1 MTDSHPAPGDTAM
14 PALPLGSRP
23 WHGNALAAAGRGP
36 ASGAAVTGGEACS
49 ILRCALLHKNNHA
62 LRNAA
67 MLVLHQFTQSPFC
80 VQLRR
85 IMAYKKLAFE
95 VRTHP
100 LADLRRVRRFNPIG
114 KLPALEHRGQ
124 WVADSTDIAHYLERQ
139 FPDVPI
145 LPATPREA
153 ALSHVLE
160 DWADESLYF
169 YEMRLRFT
177 FASSAR
183 RNLPRMVAM
192 DRGLAR
198 WLLLRLIPR
207 GLNGILARQ
216 GLGERPRSRSWQ
228 MWSAISMRWWRCWS
242 PAFGCCPGRRP
253 PWPIL
258 PSTPCWSA
266 LATPT
271 RAGRRW
277 TGAPR
282 WAAGW
287 PGWMTSRRIH
297 TRTESR
303 AKKTPRR
310 AGRDRDHRIRAYSD
324 VVTWVFMTATTRRLA
339 RRPSGVSLSAMGW
352 LSPWPTAW
360 RRLASM
366 P

>member
-1 MTDSHPAPGDTAM
+1 
-14 PALPLGSRP
+14 
-23 WHGNALAAAGRGP
+23 
-36 ASGAAVTGGEACS
+36 
-49 ILRCALLHKNNHA
+49 
-62 LRNAA
+62 

-216 GLGERPRSRSWQ
+216 GLGRKTEEQVMADVERHLD
-228 MWSAISMRWWRCWS
+228 ALV
-242 PAFGCCPGRRP
+242 ALLEPGLWLLPGETPTLADFAVHAMLECIGHADEGGEVLDRRP
-253 PWPIL
+253 
-258 PSTPCWSA
+258 A
-266 LATPT
+266 L
-271 RAGRRW
+271 GRWMARLDDL
-277 TGAPR
+277 APD
-282 WAAGW
+282 
-287 PGWMTSRRIH
+287 PH
-297 TRTESR
+297 
-303 AKKTPRR
+303 P
-310 AGRDRDHRIRAYSD
+310 D
-324 VVTWVFMTATTRRLA
+324 
-339 RRPSGVSLSAMGW
+339 
-352 LSPWPTAW
+352 
-360 RRLASM
+360 
-366 P
+366 

>member
-207 GLNGILARQ
+207 GLHDVRARP
-216 GLGERPRSRSWQ
+216 GLGRLTEEQALAEGGAPHPRWPGPGAKDRGAGHGRCGAPSRCAGGAAGARPLAAARGDAHPGRFCRPRHAGVHWPRRRGRGG
-228 MWSAISMRWWRCWS
+228 AG
-242 PAFGCCPGRRP
+242 PAP
-253 PWPIL
+253 
-258 PSTPCWSA
+258 
-266 LATPT
+266 
-271 RAGRRW
+271 RAGPLD
-277 TGAPR
+277 GQ
-282 WAAGW
+282 AG
-287 PGWMTSRRIH
+287 
-297 TRTESR
+297 
-303 AKKTPRR
+303 
-310 AGRDRDHRIRAYSD
+310 
-324 VVTWVFMTATTRRLA
+324 
-339 RRPSGVSLSAMGW
+339 
-352 LSPWPTAW
+352 
-360 RRLASM
+360 
-366 P
+366 